1 MTKQDYIQTKTR
13 EPLKVIYKYYTEKFD
28 HKKHKPFL
36 NENEFYTY
44 IQMVSD
50 LNTIAIKV
58 FNHYDKEFEV
68 TTLLDKDGNII
79 TFF

>member
-1 MTKQDYIQTKTR
+1 MTKQSYIQSKTR

-28 HKKHKPFL
+28 HKNHKPFL

-50 LNTIAIKV
+50 LNNIAIKV
-58 FNHYDKEFEV
+58 FNHYDKEFDV